1 MVQRFTLRPPRREEE
16 GGGGR
21 GGRRAGTHYCMGRE
35 EADWGLERVK
45 DERIGAHNV
54 KSVAGAVRV
63 QEMDLYIGRDVVRA
77 RHDYLSSL
85 LLGCWRASENREGVF
100 MDV

>member
-1 MVQRFTLRPPRREEE
+1 
-16 GGGGR
+16 
-21 GGRRAGTHYCMGRE
+21 MGRE

-54 KSVAGAVRV
+54 KSVAGIVRV
-63 QEMDLYIGRDVVRA
+63 QEMDLYIGRDVVHA

-85 LLGCWRASENREGVF
+85 LSLLSLLLGGWRASENREGVF
-100 MDV
+100 MDVWAVWLPACRAAF